1 VGGRV
6 TWFLRL
12 LVRLIRRRRYRGMA
26 ARIRALE
33 VGLGLVEPTFSEVYS
48 RPEHIDWGSGRS
60 ARRERARFERLN
72 GRPPRGGYLAGDVT
86 VAEMGPLP
94 EVLTRPGGGW

>member
-1 VGGRV
+1 M
-6 TWFLRL
+6 TWLLRL
-12 LVRLIRRRRYRGMA
+12 LVRLARHRRYRDMS

-48 RPEHIDWGSGRS
+48 RPEHIDWGTGRS

-86 VAEMGPLP
+86 AAEMGPLP
-94 EVLTRPGGGW
+94 DVLTRPGIGQ